1 MYLGSERLDGSPN
14 PSRGAEKL
22 ENSREPKH
30 AHQSRSLY
38 GLHRES
44 SHAIMNLL

>member
-14 PSRGAEKL
+14 PSRGAEKYAICEKL
-22 ENSREPKH
+22 ENSCE
-30 AHQSRSLY
+30 
-38 GLHRES
+38 LHRES